1 MEVTMQ
7 VGRGR
12 WAAPI
17 AGLAL
22 GVTAAIGSACAT
34 QATAAGEPAARTVTV
49 VAAQHRDLAL
59 ESAFTGRVEAVHT
72 VELRPRVSGA
82 LEAVMFRE
90 GGYVERGT
98 SLFRIDQRPYAIAL
112 RRAQADVATI
122 AAQLSRA
129 KDEFERADRL
139 VASDAISVEEMERRR
154 SEVATLESRL
164 EVARAQVNDAAL
176 NLEFTTV
183 MAPVSGKI
191 GRAEVTIG
199 NLVNGA
205 GGGGTRL
212 AVLHSTDPV
221 YVYFE
226 LDPLTASAAAQQPR
240 SAWRADVTPF
250 DGGAAISGPID
261 FIDNAVGAETGTLRV
276 RARLANRDGRLLP
289 GAVVKVGF
297 QYGMARGSIVV
308 PEIAIGAD
316 QAGRYVL
323 VASNAGVVEY
333 RPVTLG
339 AKAGAWRAV
348 SDAIRTGDRIVLP
361 GMPGLRPG
369 MKVLPVEEVMR

>member
-7 VGRGR
+7 VGRVR

-22 GVTAAIGSACAT
+22 GVAAAIGSGCAT
-34 QATAAGEPAARTVTV
+34 PARAAGEPAAPKVAV
-49 VAAQHRDLAL
+49 VAAEHRDIAL
-59 ESAFTGRVEAVHT
+59 ESAYTGRVEAVHT

-90 GGYVERGT
+90 GGYVERNT
-98 SLFRIDQRPYAIAL
+98 PLFRIDQRPYTIAL
-112 RRAQADVATI
+112 QRAQADAATI
-122 AAQLSRA
+122 AAQLARA
-129 KDEFERADRL
+129 KDEFARADRL

-176 NLEFTTV
+176 NLDFTTV
-183 MAPVSGKI
+183 RAPVSGKI

-199 NLVNGA
+199 NLVNGS
-205 GGGGTRL
+205 GGDGTRL

-250 DGGAAISGPID
+250 DGGTPISGPID
-261 FIDNAVGAETGTLRV
+261 FIDNGVGAETGTLRV
-276 RARLANRDGRLLP
+276 RARLANRAGRLLP
-289 GAVVKVGF
+289 GSVVKVGF
-297 QYGMARGSIVV
+297 QYGIARGSIVV

-316 QAGRYVL
+316 QGGRYVL
-323 VASNAGVVEY
+323 VASSAGLVEY
-333 RPVTLG
+333 RPVTPA

-348 SDAIRTGDRIVLP
+348 NDVIRKGDRIVLP

-369 MKVLPVEEVMR
+369 MKVQPVDEVMQ